1 MCKKCHRFY
10 KTTDLK
16 LEGHRCDKI
25 KCGNC
30 KEFVNLDHQCYMLKK
45 DIKPHSEKYIFFN
58 FEAKLDPASPTTLMV
73 RKPYSIKSVNSV
85 NGYLTN
91 QDTKDTHFL
100 LIMLRG
106 MTFSLLQNG

>member
-1 MCKKCHRFY
+1 MNM
-10 KTTDLK
+10 
-16 LEGHRCDKI
+16 CDKV

-30 KEFVNLDHQCYMLKK
+30 KDYVYVDHKCYMLQK
-45 DIKPHSEKYIFFN
+45 DIKPHSEKYVYFD
-58 FEAKLDPASPTTLMV
+58 FETKLDPQTLMV
-73 RKPYSIKSVNSV
+73 RKTYSIKSVNSV

-100 LIMLRG
+100 HIMERG